1 MEPLRISIS
10 DAQYKKLAQLVYSL
24 SGINLG
30 DSKKELLKARLAKRM
45 RVTGVRNVGDFI
57 SRLEKDSSGEELIG
71 FLDSITTN
79 KTDFY
84 REPQHFD
91 FLSTEVLPS
100 MDKLCGP
107 NGKFNMWCAAA
118 STGEE
123 PYTLAITLMEGQ
135 QYWSRRGVS
144 FLASDI
150 DTQVLKHAQ
159 RGIYSQDRVTGIPRN
174 VLTKYFQKGA
184 NRWSGHVRVKAP
196 LRNMIEFRKVNLMDD
211 FGFDGTLHVI
221 FCRNV
226 MIYFDKPTQQRLVE
240 KFYNCL
246 CKGGYLFV
254 GHSESLTGIKHRL
267 RFVRPAI
274 YRKES

>member
-1 MEPLRISIS
+1 MEPLRISIT
-10 DAQYKKLAQLVYSL
+10 DAQYNKLAKLVYSL

-45 RVTGVRNVGDFI
+45 RTTGIRNVSEFI
-57 SRLEKDSSGEELIG
+57 SRMEKDKSGEELIG

-84 REPQHFD
+84 REPQHFE
-91 FLSTEVLPS
+91 FLSKEVLPDL
-100 MDKLCGP
+100 DKLCGP
-107 NGKFNMWCAAA
+107 TGQFSMWCAAA

-123 PYTLAITLMEGQ
+123 PYTLAITLMESYN
-135 QYWSRRGVS
+135 YWSRRGVS

-159 RGIYSQDRVTGIPRN
+159 RGIYSNDRVAGIPRN
-174 VLTKYFQKGA
+174 ILTKYFQKGS
-184 NRWSGHVRVKAP
+184 NRWAGHVRAKAP
-196 LRNMIEFRKVNLMDD
+196 LRNMIEFRKINLMDA
-211 FGFDGTLHVI
+211 FEFNESLHVI

-226 MIYFDKPTQQRLVE
+226 MIYFDKPTQQVLVE

-246 CKGGYLFV
+246 RKGGYLFV

-267 RFVRPAI
+267 RFVRPAV

>member
-1 MEPLRISIS
+1 MEPLRISIT
-10 DAQYKKLAQLVYSL
+10 DAQYSKLAKLVYSL

-45 RVTGVRNVGDFI
+45 RVTGVRDVGEFI
-57 SRLEKDSSGEELIG
+57 NKLEHDKSGEELIG
-71 FLDSITTN
+71 FLDCITTN

-91 FLSTEVLPS
+91 FLSSDILPNL
-100 MDKLCGP
+100 DKVCGP
-107 NGKFNMWCAAA
+107 TGSFNLWCAAA

-123 PYTLAITLMEGQ
+123 PYTLAITLMEAHNQ
-135 QYWSRRGVS
+135 WARRGVS

-150 DTQVLKHAQ
+150 DTQVLSHAK
-159 RGIYSQDRVTGIPRN
+159 RGIYAKERVVGIPRAI
-174 VLTKYFQKGA
+174 LSKYFQKGS
-184 NRWSGHVRVKAP
+184 NRWEGHVRVKAP
-196 LRNMIEFRKVNLMDD
+196 LREMIEFRKINLMDQ
-211 FGFDGTLHVI
+211 FEFKETIHVI

-240 KFYNCL
+240 KFHNCL
-246 CKGGYLFV
+246 VKGGYLFV

-267 RFVRPAI
+267 RFVRPAV